1 MNKSQSHV
9 VEPPKKKKKR
19 KNKRGGKA
27 KKGEDNGSLGVGSEL
42 LTLRPS
48 IGLIVAAIAH
58 KLSEPDRISV
68 ECECE
73 SAMEL

>member
-1 MNKSQSHV
+1 LDL
-9 VEPPKKKKKR
+9 PKRRKR
-19 KNKRGGKA
+19 EKNKREGKA
-27 KKGEDNGSLGVGSEL
+27 KKGEDNGPLGVGSEL

-68 ECECE
+68 GCECE

>member
-1 MNKSQSHV
+1 MKVSLTSLDL
-9 VEPPKKKKKR
+9 PKRRKR
-19 KNKRGGKA
+19 EKDKREGKA
-27 KKGEDNGSLGVGSEL
+27 KKGEDDRSLGVGSEL

-58 KLSEPDRISV
+58 KLSEPDRILV
-68 ECECE
+68 ECECQ